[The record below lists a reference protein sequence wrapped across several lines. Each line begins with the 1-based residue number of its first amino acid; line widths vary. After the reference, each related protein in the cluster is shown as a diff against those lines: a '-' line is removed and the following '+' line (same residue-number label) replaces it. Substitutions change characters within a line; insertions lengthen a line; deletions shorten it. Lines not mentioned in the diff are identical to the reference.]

1 MEARKQGGDEWGGG
15 GGSSRAKSGT
25 TEISE
30 PQPEMTAQD
39 ERQGETVI
47 PHA

>member
-1 MEARKQGGDEWGGG
+1 MEARKQGGDEGG
-15 GGSSRAKSGT
+15 GGSSLAKSGT